1 MVEALRWLGLDWDH
15 LDRQSDLGRHHEAA
29 IDSLAKAGVLYPCSC
44 SRSSLRERCER
55 APDNSFAYDNACRTR
70 TLPAGGWRESS
81 EALRVRLPDSRVEL
95 VDESGT
101 DLSQTPALDMGDPV
115 IVRRDGVYAYHLVV
129 VVDDAERSVTR
140 VVRGNDLATSSAT
153 QIQLQSLLGLSTP
166 TYRHHLLLLERA
178 GEKLAKLHKSLP
190 FGEICETWSATEFCG
205 LLAKLCG
212 LRSEAD
218 GCTPQELLAEFSWS
232 KVVRSDQRF
241 SP

>member
-1 MVEALRWLGLDWDH
+1 MIEALRWLGLDWDH

-70 TLPAGGWRESS
+70 TLPEAGWRESS
-81 EALRVRLPDSRVEL
+81 EALRVRLPDNHVDL
-95 VDESGT
+95 IDESGT

-140 VVRGNDLATSSAT
+140 VVRGNDLATSTAT

-190 FGEICETWSATEFCG
+190 FGEICERWSAPEFCG

-218 GCTPQELLAEFSWS
+218 GCTPQELLADFLWS
-232 KVVRSDQRF
+232 KVVRNDQRF